1 MVNIDNYKNFLYLNI
16 MFKTLDEIVELAK
29 NRGPRRCVIVSAE
42 DVPTIEAVHDAQ
54 KAGIARGLLLGN
66 KAKILN
72 IIQSLGFDP
81 EEFEIIDCSTE
92 KETINKAVR
101 EVAENG
107 DFLMKGQITTSNF
120 LRGVLDEKLGLRGEQ
135 LLSHIALLQPQLY
148 HKILFV
154 SDGGINVELDLKKKI
169 EIVRNAINFVRSF
182 GLQVPKV
189 ALLSA
194 IERVNLN
201 MQETLDW
208 AVITRMGEEGT
219 FGECIIEGP
228 LALDVAFSPYAAQV
242 KKVKTKISGDV
253 DILIVPSI
261 ATGNIMCKAL
271 QYLGGA
277 KICGIIVGA
286 LKPVVMLSRSDT
298 KETKLYSLAL
308 GNIVS

>member
-1 MVNIDNYKNFLYLNI
+1 MFTKFEEMVK
-16 MFKTLDEIVELAK
+16 LAQT
-29 NRGPRRCVIVSAE
+29 RGPKRCVVACAE
-42 DVPTIEAVHDAQ
+42 DFPTIEALYEAQ
-54 KAGIARGLLLGN
+54 KVGIAHGVLFGN
-66 KAKILN
+66 KAKILE
-72 IIQSLGFDP
+72 IINQLQISP
-81 EEFEIIDCSTE
+81 TEFEIVDCATE
-92 KETINKAVR
+92 KEAVIKAVK
-101 EVAENG
+101 EVAQNG

-135 LLSHIALLQPQLY
+135 LLSHIALLQPALY

-154 SDGGINVELDLKKKI
+154 SDGGINVDLDLKKKI
-169 EIVRNAINFVRSF
+169 EIVRNAINFVRHL
-182 GLQVPKV
+182 GLSSPKV

-208 AVITRMGEEGT
+208 AIITRMGEEGS
-219 FGECIIEGP
+219 FGDCIIEGP
-228 LALDVAFSPYAAQV
+228 LALDVAFSPYAAKV
-242 KKVKTKISGDV
+242 KKVRTQISGDV

-298 KETKLYSLAL
+298 RETKLYSLSL